1 MELLHEIPHVQD
13 QFSIVLPGVRLASAS
28 ATIYSLGGVLRVKPI
43 IESQDFDIKIFWILQ
58 YFLAMINPS
67 YRQTRQLLSAY
78 KTPRFTPISLN
89 CCEMIH
95 ILAMIKIFQNFLV

>member
-13 QFSIVLPGVRLASAS
+13 QFSIVLPGVRLAPAS

-58 YFLAMINPS
+58 YLLAMMNPS
-67 YRQTRQLLSAY
+67 YRQTRQLLSTY
-78 KTPRFTPISLN
+78 KPLN
-89 CCEMIH
+89 AP
-95 ILAMIKIFQNFLV
+95 LFLSTVVK